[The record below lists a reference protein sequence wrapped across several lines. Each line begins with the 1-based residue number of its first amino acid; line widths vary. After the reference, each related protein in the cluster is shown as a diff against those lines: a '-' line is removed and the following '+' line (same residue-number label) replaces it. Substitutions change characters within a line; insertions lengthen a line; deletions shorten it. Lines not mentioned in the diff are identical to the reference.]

1 MATTKRTPVPKV
13 EKPKAPPIPEAE
25 ETSEPE
31 ETTQVES
38 DTTNTNEGNTTMKPS
53 SFFKKAITVVSNNRE
68 TIKRKAIVAVGTGV
82 GMLIASA
89 VTDAFNRRGDW
100 AHDPH
105 NGTYVPIGEETIG
118 EEAGWGPSD
127 RVVHIDTEHVPTASE
142 IAAEVVKKTRT
153 PRAKAVPV
161 VPTDDEV
168 EGPNADE

>member
-1 MATTKRTPVPKV
+1 MAEKKRTPVPKV

-25 ETSEPE
+25 ETSDTE
-31 ETTQVES
+31 ETTQVEP

-105 NGTYVPIGEETIG
+105 DGVYIPIGEDFEQH
-118 EEAGWGPSD
+118 
-127 RVVHIDTEHVPTASE
+127 VHADNVPTAEE
-142 IAAEVVKKTRT
+142 IAEQVVQKTARATRT

-168 EGPNADE
+168 EGPNAED

>member
-13 EKPKAPPIPEAE
+13 EKPKAPPIPE
-25 ETSEPE
+25 SE
-31 ETTQVES
+31 ETTQVEP

-53 SFFKKAITVVSNNRE
+53 SFFKKAITAVSNNRE

-82 GMLIASA
+82 GMLLASA

-100 AHDPH
+100 DHQPH
-105 NGTYVPIGEETIG
+105 NGTYVPIDTFEEHH
-118 EEAGWGPSD
+118 
-127 RVVHIDTEHVPTASE
+127 VHADNVPTAEE
-142 IAAEVVKKTRT
+142 IAEQVVQKTARATRT

-168 EGPNADE
+168 EGPNAED